1 MTGKIGLM
9 RELGLLV
16 LLGCLWGSSY
26 TFIKLGI
33 ETIPPVTLIAAR
45 TTIAGGI
52 LMVILYWRGLRL
64 PTSPQLWKRFA
75 IQSLLNS
82 VLPFTLIAWAEHY
95 IDAGLA
101 VILNSLTPVFAFLLT
116 LLITRHEIVNGRKLF
131 GVMIGLIGTIVM
143 IGIQALNGLGN
154 VVLAQ
159 LAVIVAT
166 ALYAGAAIF
175 GKNFK
180 GIDSMIPAAAS
191 LICGAIIL
199 IPISLIV
206 DRPWELAPSPRSIM
220 ALMSL
225 SIFST
230 ALAFTIYFRL
240 VHTLGSLG
248 TTAQAYVR
256 VPVGVAIGV
265 IFLGEE
271 LHASTIVGLLCILT
285 GVVAMTLPPGVLR
298 LGRSKSPAR
307 QDDPASS

>member
-1 MTGKIGLM
+1 MTGKFGLL

-26 TFIKLGI
+26 TFIKIGI

-45 TTIAGGI
+45 TAIAGGI
-52 LMVILYWRGLRL
+52 LLAIILWRGLSL
-64 PTSPQLWKRFA
+64 PKDLELWKRFA
-75 IQSLLNS
+75 IQALLNS

-101 VILNSLTPVFAFLLT
+101 VILNSLTPVFTLLLT
-116 LLITRHEIVNGRKLF
+116 LLITRHETLSGRKLF
-131 GVMIGLIGTIVM
+131 GVIIGLVGTVVM
-143 IGIQALNGLGN
+143 IGVQALNGLGN

-159 LAVIVAT
+159 LAVILAT
-166 ALYAGAAIF
+166 VFYAGAAIF

-191 LICGAIIL
+191 LMCGAVIL
-199 IPISLIV
+199 IPLSAVI
-206 DRPWELAPSPRSIM
+206 DRPLELTPSTRSIM
-220 ALMSL
+220 ALLGL
-225 SIFST
+225 SVFST

-240 VHTLGSLG
+240 VNTLGSLG

-265 IFLGEE
+265 VFLGEQ
-271 LHASTIVGLLCILT
+271 LHATKIIGLVCILA
-285 GVVAMTLPPGVLR
+285 GVIAMTLPPKALSFRRRTVAA
-298 LGRSKSPAR
+298 K
-307 QDDPASS
+307 QDG

>member
-1 MTGKIGLM
+1 MTDKKLLP
-9 RELGLLV
+9 ELALLV

-26 TFIKLGI
+26 TFIKIGI
-33 ETIPPVTLIAAR
+33 ETIPPLTLIAAR
-45 TTIAGGI
+45 TAIAGSI
-52 LMVILYWRGLRL
+52 LTVIILSRGLRL
-64 PTSPQLWKRFA
+64 PKDPALWKMFA
-75 IQSLLNS
+75 IQAVLNS

-101 VILNSLTPVFAFLLT
+101 VILNSLTPVFTFLLT
-116 LLITRHEIVNGRKLF
+116 AIITRHEVVNGRKLF
-131 GVMIGLIGTIVM
+131 GVMIGLIGTVVM
-143 IGIQALNGLGN
+143 IGVQALNGLGD

-159 LAVIVAT
+159 MAVILAT
-166 ALYAGAAIF
+166 AFYAGAAIF

-199 IPISLIV
+199 IPVSLVV
-206 DRPWELAPSPRSIM
+206 DRPWELAPSTRSIA
-220 ALMSL
+220 ALIGL

-240 VHTLGSLG
+240 VRTLGSLG

-265 IFLGEE
+265 VFLGEQ
-271 LHASTIVGLLCILT
+271 LQVSTMIGLVCILA
-285 GVVAMTLPPGVLR
+285 GVIAMTLPSRMPTRVRTAAKATGE
-298 LGRSKSPAR
+298 
-307 QDDPASS
+307 

>member
-1 MTGKIGLM
+1 MTRKFGLL
-9 RELGLLV
+9 RELALLV

-26 TFIKLGI
+26 TFIKIGI

-45 TTIAGGI
+45 TTIAGVI
-52 LMVILYWRGLRL
+52 LLVILYWRGLRL
-64 PTSPQLWKRFA
+64 PKSPDLWKRFA
-75 IQSLLNS
+75 IQALLNS
-82 VLPFTLIAWAEHY
+82 VLPFTLIAWAERY

-116 LLITRHEIVNGRKLF
+116 LLITRHEVVNGRKLT
-131 GVMIGLIGTIVM
+131 GVVLGLIGTVVM
-143 IGIQALNGLGN
+143 IGIEALNGLGN

-159 LAVIVAT
+159 LAVILAT
-166 ALYAGAAIF
+166 VFYAGAAIF

-180 GIDSMIPAAAS
+180 GIDPMIPAAAS

-199 IPISLIV
+199 IPLSVVV
-206 DRPWELAPSPRSIM
+206 DHPWELAPSAASIM
-220 ALMSL
+220 ALLAL
-225 SIFST
+225 SVFST

-265 IFLGEE
+265 VFLGEE
-271 LHASTIVGLLCILT
+271 LHATTIVGLLCILA
-285 GVVAMTLPPGVLR
+285 GVVAMTLPPGALR
-298 LGRSKSPAR
+298 FGRRKAAAV
-307 QDDPASS
+307 QDAAPLA

>member
-1 MTGKIGLM
+1 MTGKFGLL

-26 TFIKLGI
+26 TFIKIGI

-45 TTIAGGI
+45 TAIAGGI
-52 LMVILYWRGLRL
+52 LLLILYWRGLRL
-64 PTSPQLWKRFA
+64 PTNPDLWKRFA
-75 IQSLLNS
+75 IQALLNS
-82 VLPFTLIAWAEHY
+82 VLPFTLIAWAERY

-116 LLITRHEIVNGRKLF
+116 LLITRHEVVNGRKLF
-131 GVMIGLIGTIVM
+131 GVMIGLIGTVVM
-143 IGIQALNGLGN
+143 IGMEALNGLGN

-166 ALYAGAAIF
+166 VFYAGAAIF

-191 LICGAIIL
+191 LVCGAIIL
-199 IPISLIV
+199 IPLSIVV
-206 DRPWELAPSPRSIM
+206 DRPWELSPSVSSIM
-220 ALMSL
+220 ALLGL
-225 SIFST
+225 SVFST

-271 LHASTIVGLLCILT
+271 LHITTIVGLLCILA
-285 GVVAMTLPPGVLR
+285 GVVAMTLPPGALR
-298 LGRSKSPAR
+298 FGRRKAEATEDGAVS
-307 QDDPASS
+307 

>member
-1 MTGKIGLM
+1 
-9 RELGLLV
+9 
-16 LLGCLWGSSY
+16 
-26 TFIKLGI
+26 
-33 ETIPPVTLIAAR
+33 
-45 TTIAGGI
+45 
-52 LMVILYWRGLRL
+52 
-64 PTSPQLWKRFA
+64 
-75 IQSLLNS
+75 
-82 VLPFTLIAWAEHY
+82 
-95 IDAGLA
+95 
-101 VILNSLTPVFAFLLT
+101 
-116 LLITRHEIVNGRKLF
+116 
-131 GVMIGLIGTIVM
+131 
-143 IGIQALNGLGN
+143 
-154 VVLAQ
+154 
-159 LAVIVAT
+159 
-166 ALYAGAAIF
+166 
-175 GKNFK
+175 
-180 GIDSMIPAAAS
+180 
-191 LICGAIIL
+191 
-199 IPISLIV
+199 
-206 DRPWELAPSPRSIM
+206 M